1 MVAPT
6 ERTTLLPSS
15 STPTTSESQRNW
27 LKKTLF
33 KSAAAPLAAVILLVI
48 IGVSF
53 IVAAVGFTHKNNE
66 MPVLLSAINDETTS
80 KDYSDDYM
88 NRNIYVK
95 HDDHYYHAWVS
106 SASSD

>member
-33 KSAAAPLAAVILLVI
+33 KSAAAPLAAVILILVI

-53 IVAAVGFTHKNNE
+53 VVTAVGFGFGCLHKNK
-66 MPVLLSAINDETTS
+66 MPVLQSAIKT
-80 KDYSDDYM
+80 
-88 NRNIYVK
+88 IG
-95 HDDHYYHAWVS
+95 
-106 SASSD
+106 